1 MHAVQYSHLGLI
13 EVRAHIIDVHAA
25 GRLDRGC
32 ELPETEGAAVA
43 RCDCDFRHVLLM
55 RREPQGRRLFRG
67 KRADCYCFVVTFV
80 DLRIA
85 SAHLLSRSPA
95 VSGSQSRFA
104 WTQHSGR
111 EAQRSSAGSYLYLS
125 RTSENAFKWRQAI
138 QTSSGRLQDSHWRA
152 RATAPSQS

>member
-13 EVRAHIIDVHAA
+13 EVRSHIIDVHAA

-85 SAHLLSRSPA
+85 IIVDGIAELGIANVAPTVTVVAIVALACALREPDA
-95 VSGSQSRFA
+95 VR
-104 WTQHSGR
+104 
-111 EAQRSSAGSYLYLS
+111 AG
-125 RTSENAFKWRQAI
+125 
-138 QTSSGRLQDSHWRA
+138 
-152 RATAPSQS
+152 